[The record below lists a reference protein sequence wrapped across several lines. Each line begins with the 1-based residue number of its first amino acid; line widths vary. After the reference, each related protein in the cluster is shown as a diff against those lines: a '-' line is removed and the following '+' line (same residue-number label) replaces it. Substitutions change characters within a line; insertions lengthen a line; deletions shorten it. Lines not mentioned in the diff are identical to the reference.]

1 MDQAVEHLSTKLKA
15 LSSNPRTATT
25 KMVALGEV
33 LVWKQ
38 LWKDKIICNL
48 FCKSHPD
55 HIKHITVY
63 PYAPLNVIHIYC
75 SHPLVSWGPCEPK
88 SVDAPVLMQAMHIF
102 PDTSKR
108 SLDYL
113 RDLKHCKC

>member
-63 PYAPLNVIHIYC
+63 PLCPIKCN
-75 SHPLVSWGPCEPK
+75 S
-88 SVDAPVLMQAMHIF
+88 
-102 PDTSKR
+102 
-108 SLDYL
+108 YL
-113 RDLKHCKC
+113 LQPSFGVMGTM